1 MDLKQRAS
9 ARPLVALGLMS
20 GTSLDGIDAAV
31 VTTDGERT
39 TKRGSTFS
47 MPYEGTVRQRLRA
60 ICGRKPLQ
68 SYETES
74 RLLTKAH
81 ADAVQSLLSEAGLT
95 ARDVDVIGFHG
106 QTIWHSPET
115 LETIQIGDGQW
126 LANRVGV
133 PVVDQFR
140 VADVTAGGQ
149 GAPFAPLFHAALTS
163 SLDKPLAVLNIGGVA
178 NVTWI
183 GTDSAACDGPLLAF
197 DTGTGNALIDDWT
210 HLHTGQNYDCD
221 GQLAAGGRVDHQRV
235 ALWLQHPYFTRQP
248 PKSLDRDEFR
258 FVLNDLEGFSA
269 ADGAATLTALTVG
282 SITRSLDFM
291 PVPPE
296 RILVCGGG
304 RHNKTM
310 LRSLAEQLNMAVEP
324 IEVIGWDGDFIEA
337 QAFAYLAVRSLR
349 AKPLSLPSTTGV
361 PAPQTGGQLWLPQ
374 R

>member
-1 MDLKQRAS
+1 M
-9 ARPLVALGLMS
+9 
-20 GTSLDGIDAAV
+20 
-31 VTTDGERT
+31 
-39 TKRGSTFS
+39 
-47 MPYEGTVRQRLRA
+47 
-60 ICGRKPLQ
+60 
-68 SYETES
+68 
-74 RLLTKAH
+74 
-81 ADAVQSLLSEAGLT
+81 
-95 ARDVDVIGFHG
+95 
-106 QTIWHSPET
+106 
-115 LETIQIGDGQW
+115 
-126 LANRVGV
+126 
-133 PVVDQFR
+133 VDQFR

-210 HLHTGQNYDCD
+210 RLNTGQNYDCG
-221 GQLAAGGRVDHQRV
+221 GQLAASGRVDHQRV

-258 FVLNDLEGFSA
+258 FVLNDLQGVSA

-282 SITRSLDFM
+282 SIARSLDFM

-304 RHNKTM
+304 RHNKTV
-310 LRSLAEQLNMAVEP
+310 LRSLAAQLNMAVDP

-349 AKPLSLPSTTGV
+349 GKPLSLPTTTGV